1 MSNKN
6 KIPLNLFSFIHCKKT
21 IPENMQ
27 NNWNNIVNL
36 NPEFNCKLFDIN
48 DAHNFIEKNFDKDI
62 LYSFEKLK
70 PYSYKSDLFRFCYLY
85 INGGI
90 YVDIKYTPVNSFKFI
105 ELINN
110 EYLVKEPLG
119 VQTCLIVLKHRS
131 KLMLEC
137 ISDIV
142 SFTKINFYSHTPLF
156 TGPYLLSELYKKHYE
171 LNKIDNDLI
180 WEMNNHLQTIHNKD
194 KLILI
199 QYDEYRNDLQK
210 MNNPQ
215 PHYNTL
221 FWNKDIY
228 NL

>member
-156 TGPYLLSELYKKHYE
+156 TGPYLLSELYKNGESIQLKAKQNMNLVAE
-171 LNKIDNDLI
+171 LSWNKISKSFIDRLNI
-180 WEMNNHLQTIHNKD
+180 EI
-194 KLILI
+194 
-199 QYDEYRNDLQK
+199 
-210 MNNPQ
+210 
-215 PHYNTL
+215 NTSVSRPVR
-221 FWNKDIY
+221 
-228 NL
+228 